1 MEGYGSENVTLN
13 PTQVFSVYNWTLKKN
28 QPEGPPFTNHMLA
41 ICKAEK
47 PFPLKAPKTSSK
59 DEKCK
64 IEATKGRSSSKEPTG
79 SKTGHLVTK
88 TQSSSAMDSNPSEP
102 SASTHVVVELHK
114 EDQQATGGP
123 TSLGVT
129 SEGGAHLQLSS
140 KQTKSTSKGLE
151 TVLTQPTTRKGASN
165 IGKKIEEDFN
175 TSTDLS
181 ISEDTQKDIKLEDLS
196 KLVLD
201 VGVDFIDLDSP
212 NDDEPI
218 IVQDESD
225 KEVHTEKAQ
234 NSKLKKE
241 KTDAEAEVAFLSA
254 QPSFP
259 NVEQLIELLVKSLQ
273 PELSK
278 ILSTYDFTSSLPT
291 ELKELPSK
299 FTKLTGE
306 VKELKKHVHDL
317 KIELPGDLK
326 EIPTKLDNFTST
338 AKIKTL
344 DALPSLLNRVAKALN
359 KFAQVIESASTKV
372 GDKGVPSVGP
382 ANTKPVD
389 GRRILNKQQYLNYF
403 KEELQ
408 RMLKRLT

>member
-1 MEGYGSENVTLN
+1 MEGYGYENVTLN
-13 PTQVFSVYNWTLKKN
+13 PTQVFNVHNWTLKKN

-47 PFPLKAPKTSSK
+47 PVPLKAPKTSSK

-64 IEATKGRSSSKEPTG
+64 IEATKGRSSSKEPTR

-88 TQSSSAMDSNPSEP
+88 TQSSSAMDSNPSQP

-123 TSLGVT
+123 TFLGVT

-140 KQTKSTSKGLE
+140 KQTKSMSKGLE
-151 TVLTQPTTRKGASN
+151 TVLKETPKEINQ
-165 IGKKIEEDFN
+165 
-175 TSTDLS
+175 
-181 ISEDTQKDIKLEDLS
+181 EDLS
-196 KLVLD
+196 KSCSGCGGLQLRP
-201 VGVDFIDLDSP
+201 IPPIPS
-212 NDDEPI
+212 EPI

-234 NSKLKKE
+234 NSELKKE
-241 KTDAEAEVAFLSA
+241 KTNDEVEVAFLLA
-254 QPSFP
+254 QLSFR
-259 NVEQLIELLVKSLQ
+259 NVEQ
-273 PELSK
+273 
-278 ILSTYDFTSSLPT
+278 FTDLM
-291 ELKELPSK
+291 LKELPSK

-306 VKELKKHVHDL
+306 VKEVKKHVHDL
-317 KIELPGDLK
+317 KFKLHGDLK
-326 EIPTKLDNFTST
+326 EIPTKLENFTST
-338 AKIKTL
+338 IKSLTTQAKIKTL
-344 DALPSLLNRVAKALN
+344 DALPSLLNRVTKALN

-372 GDKGVPSVGP
+372 GDKGVPLAGP
-382 ANTKPVD
+382 TNTKPVD